1 MKKLKNMKQSTL
13 LLLMV
18 AILLVAA
25 VFTGYTHH
33 RAGDMGTA
41 IGKKNGEIVG
51 TAIGSAKG
59 ITEGTQKGREDGAQE
74 GLKAEDTIA
83 EIKGAMEDMG
93 KLEVLVAGVTLKNI
107 NRIGTAYAGLFLING
122 DAVFTVDMA
131 AAEINR
137 SQDGAELSIKVPRP
151 ELNVYLDMDSTQKLA
166 EVQKFSLTV
175 DAQDG
180 LTAYLN
186 SMTQTVKKVKDTMAN
201 YDSLC
206 LEAENSA
213 NAQIR
218 QLVKRICGNDTL
230 VQVQFK

>member
-1 MKKLKNMKQSTL
+1 M
-13 LLLMV
+13 
-18 AILLVAA
+18 
-25 VFTGYTHH
+25 
-33 RAGDMGTA
+33 
-41 IGKKNGEIVG
+41 
-51 TAIGSAKG
+51 
-59 ITEGTQKGREDGAQE
+59 
-74 GLKAEDTIA
+74 
-83 EIKGAMEDMG
+83 
-93 KLEVLVAGVTLKNI
+93 KNI

>member
-25 VFTGYTHH
+25 VFTGYAHH

-59 ITEGTQKGREDGAQE
+59 ITEGAQKGREDGAQE

-107 NRIGTAYAGLFLING
+107 NRIGTAYTGLFLING

>member
-1 MKKLKNMKQSTL
+1 MPFRLKSPFNS
-13 LLLMV
+13 
-18 AILLVAA
+18 
-25 VFTGYTHH
+25 YP
-33 RAGDMGTA
+33 
-41 IGKKNGEIVG
+41 G

-107 NRIGTAYAGLFLING
+107 NRIGTAYTGLFLING